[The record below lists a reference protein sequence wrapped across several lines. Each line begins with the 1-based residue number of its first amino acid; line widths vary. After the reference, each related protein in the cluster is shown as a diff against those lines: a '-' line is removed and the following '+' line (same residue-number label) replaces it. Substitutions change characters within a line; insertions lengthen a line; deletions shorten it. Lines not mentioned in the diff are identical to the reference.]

1 MIYMRISE
9 LPIKIKRKV
18 IKYIKKQNI
27 YLMITGDEL
36 NNIISSYQL
45 SEILSFADTIEG
57 YDYWSFIN
65 NGLYNCPIKC
75 NTSVK

>member
-1 MIYMRISE
+1 MRINE

-27 YLMITGDEL
+27 YLMVTDDEL

-45 SEILSFADTIEG
+45 SEILSFEDTIEG
-57 YDYWSFIN
+57 YDYWSLIN
-65 NGLYNCPIKC
+65 YGLYNCPIKR